1 MLQNNRS
8 APVGISSNLAL
19 IILREH
25 QFMPFTGSLLSI
37 GRQTVYLT
45 PEAAVDLV
53 VRECG
58 AVNPR
63 HYLEIDRETIDGA
76 GHEYITDRSFYSL
89 FSDVKYSCLD
99 ISDYE
104 GADVVWD
111 LCEPLPMGLPFKYD
125 LIFNG
130 SCLDNLF
137 DPATAIRNMSLLLK
151 SNGRIIHIEHMTRG
165 ARVPDAYLAYSCAW
179 FHNYYAINEFA
190 DCKTY
195 LALWDGDRTE
205 SPWYVYFFQPLI
217 APDGGWKLYDQ
228 DQSFDR
234 RWDAYGIVI
243 AEKAA
248 DSTAHRNPVQY
259 YYRAPTPARDDPYI
273 RAVVRFNSSRRP
285 ILAFAGDPPPQHP
298 QYVGCGVLNTLA
310 PAAAPGAS

>member
-1 MLQNNRS
+1 
-8 APVGISSNLAL
+8 VGIVANLAS

-25 QFMPFTGSLLSI
+25 QYLPFTGSLLSI
-37 GRQTVYLT
+37 GRQTVFLT
-45 PEAAVDLV
+45 PQAAIDMV

-58 AVNPR
+58 AVHPS
-63 HYLEIDRETIDGA
+63 HHLELDRETLNASGSK
-76 GHEYITDRSFYSL
+76 YITDRSFYSL
-89 FSDVKYSCLD
+89 FCDIKYHCLD

-104 GADVVWD
+104 GADIIWD
-111 LCEPLPMGLPFKYD
+111 LCEPIPAALHAKYD

-137 DPATAIRNMSLLLK
+137 DPASAIRNMSLLLK
-151 SNGRIIHIEHMTRG
+151 PNGRIIHIEHMTRG

-195 LALWDGDRTE
+195 LALWDGDE
-205 SPWYVYFFQPLI
+205 LELPWHLYLYQPLTDL
-217 APDGGWKLYDQ
+217 DGRSEFYDQ
-228 DQSFDR
+228 DESFDR

-248 DSTAHRNPVQY
+248 LSTAHKNPVQY
-259 YYRAPTPARDDPYI
+259 QYRAPTSAPDDPYL
-273 RAVVRFNSSRRP
+273 RAAVRFNGSPRP
-285 ILAFAGDPPPQHP
+285 ILSFPGDPPPQHP
-298 QYVGCGVLNTLA
+298 HYRGCGVLDYGLA
-310 PAAAPGAS
+310 ASATP